1 MNKETQLLVAL
12 DAVFGVGKKIRSSFR
27 KLRQGFDEN
36 KNEHVFIIECRTV
49 AEGTMKNQ
57 PRIDA
62 QQQQMT
68 LLRQLVAH
76 GKTE

>member
-12 DAVFGVGKKIRSSFR
+12 DGVFGVGKKIRSSFR

-36 KNEHVFIIECRTV
+36 KNEHVFIIEYRTV

-68 LLRQLVAH
+68 LLRQLVAQ

>member
-1 MNKETQLLVAL
+1 MNKATQLLVVL
-12 DAVFGVGKKIRSSFR
+12 DGVFGVWKKFRSSFR
-27 KLRQGFDEN
+27 TLRQGFDEN
-36 KNEHVFIIECRTV
+36 KTEHVFIIECRTV

-68 LLRQLVAH
+68 LQRQLVAH